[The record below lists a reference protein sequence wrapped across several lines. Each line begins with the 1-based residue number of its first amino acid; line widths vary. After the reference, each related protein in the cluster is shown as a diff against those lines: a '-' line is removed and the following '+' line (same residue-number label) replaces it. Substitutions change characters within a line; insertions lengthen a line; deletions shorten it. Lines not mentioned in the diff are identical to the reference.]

1 MQVLP
6 NTSEIQRESRNC
18 ESSIANGW
26 ATVAM
31 VSCEVEVSVRKRDKF
46 PTNVWRDLN

>member
-31 VSCEVEVSVRKRDKF
+31 VSCEVEVRVRKRDKF